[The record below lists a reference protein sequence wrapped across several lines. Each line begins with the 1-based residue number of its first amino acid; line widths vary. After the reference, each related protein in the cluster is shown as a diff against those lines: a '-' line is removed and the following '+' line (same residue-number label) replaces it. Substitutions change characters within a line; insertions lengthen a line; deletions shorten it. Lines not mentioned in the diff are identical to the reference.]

1 MEPETKQ
8 DISDVTAQDIDD
20 VTTKDIDDVTTQ
32 DIDDVMDC
40 LRPRWSAPN
49 SASYPS
55 KPEPENKTYMTSM
68 QNMTSQ
74 KINVWREQVM

>member
-1 MEPETKQ
+1 M
-8 DISDVTAQDIDD
+8 SDVTTKDIDD

-49 SASYPS
+49 SASYPGNLNLKT
-55 KPEPENKTYMTSM
+55 KP
-68 QNMTSQ
+68 
-74 KINVWREQVM
+74 ICRRCRI